1 MFHCKSLGLDVQL
14 PPHHALIVVQER
26 LRQHRSGCSIG
37 IRDRF
42 VSWRRSRLQ
51 QRSCFLRR
59 FGEVSQLFG
68 VKLTA
73 NFEFLL
79 IWATTQTTEEAL
91 FDHLVHVSIRIVE
104 ECESLRRRAAYHV
117 VREAI
122 ADACEQFSTR
132 IVHFS
137 VMSNH
142 VHLICETLDSKA
154 LSRAVK
160 GLCVRLA
167 RRLNRLWQRSGAVI
181 EARYHARAL
190 KTPREVKNAIAYLL
204 QNARRHGLPYAG
216 PDPCSSGVWF
226 DGWERILNDDPLRT
240 KSPLPLPR
248 TWLLSVGWRRHGPIP
263 LVPGTPSPR

>member
-1 MFHCKSLGLDVQL
+1 MKST
-14 PPHHALIVVQER
+14 
-26 LRQHRSGCSIG
+26 RQVCFEFPKWGGARSGSG
-37 IRDRF
+37 RK
-42 VSWRRSRLQ
+42 RLAV
-51 QRSCFLRR
+51 RPSVPHRTR
-59 FGEVSQLFG
+59 PEVSSRCP
-68 VKLTA
+68 
-73 NFEFLL
+73 
-79 IWATTQTTEEAL
+79 
-91 FDHLVHVSIRIVE
+91 VHVSIRIVE

-263 LVPGTPSPR
+263 LGPSTPSPR